1 VAEPW
6 LGRRAPGHADASGDE
21 ERAIYNADDGTGTY
35 DYAELARTPQED
47 TEQAEE
53 HAPRARHLAAPAS
66 DPGVRRG
73 QKVHLKIDPSVPDGR
88 YHPRFD
94 GLTGEVAG
102 KQGDA
107 FKVEITDGGKEKTLI
122 VAAAHMKAQQ

>member
-1 VAEPW
+1 MPNSHGPRKKTRNKLKNTPRERGTSP
-6 LGRRAPGHADASGDE
+6 PQ
-21 ERAIYNADDGTGTY
+21 RAI
-35 DYAELARTPQED
+35 QEFD
-47 TEQAEE
+47 E
-53 HAPRARHLAAPAS
+53 
-66 DPGVRRG
+66 G
-73 QKVHLKIDPSVPDGR
+73 QKVHPKIDPSVPDGR

>member
-1 VAEPW
+1 MPNSHGPRKKTRNKLKNTPRERGTSP
-6 LGRRAPGHADASGDE
+6 PQ
-21 ERAIYNADDGTGTY
+21 RAI
-35 DYAELARTPQED
+35 QEFD
-47 TEQAEE
+47 E
-53 HAPRARHLAAPAS
+53 
-66 DPGVRRG
+66 G